1 MNNKTIIVL
10 ISLFLITGC
19 KIKDAE
25 EPVKQSSQETN
36 IANNTL
42 KQIYFKG
49 MYSFS
54 DKTGKFAECGSG
66 KNYLLS
72 SLGANRTLDSAY
84 KTYSVSRSN
93 KKLYLTAEGFPSVEQ
108 RKNSKEFDT
117 VLVITKIITSDSTF
131 SCE

>member
-1 MNNKTIIVL
+1 MNIKTIIVL

-36 IANNTL
+36 IVNNTL

-54 DKTGKFAECGSG
+54 DKTGKFTECVSG